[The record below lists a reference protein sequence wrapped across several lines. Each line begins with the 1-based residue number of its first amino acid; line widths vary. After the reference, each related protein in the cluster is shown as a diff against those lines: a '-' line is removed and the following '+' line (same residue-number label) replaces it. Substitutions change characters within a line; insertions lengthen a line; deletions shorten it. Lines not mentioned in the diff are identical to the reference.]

1 MQVLLNK
8 DVKKRGYRGDIID
21 VKPGYF
27 RNYLLPNG
35 IAVLATKDVL
45 ALAEKRNEKRV
56 MQKEQ
61 ILENSKDAAAKLK
74 GLTVTLKEKV
84 SEKGHLYGSV
94 AEQEVLDAIKAATN
108 LELSKDLILMDP
120 IKELGEH
127 KIAVKLGDKMEEKVV
142 VVIEALEEL
151 YGKSSRN

>member
-142 VVIEALEEL
+142 VVIEALEE
-151 YGKSSRN
+151 

>member
-94 AEQEVLDAIKAATN
+94 TEQEVLDAIKAATN

-142 VVIEALEEL
+142 VVIEALEE
-151 YGKSSRN
+151 